1 MIVPRCGIHG
11 IDTSP
16 DEHGNRRCVEC
27 DRDAWRQLPHA
38 TEAAR
43 LIRAVLDAD
52 AELGCGSVLVDHDG
66 IDPHALLTEALR
78 ALT

>member
-27 DRDAWRQLPHA
+27 DRNAWRQLPHT

-43 LIRAVLDAD
+43 LIRTVLDAD
-52 AELGCGSVLVDHDG
+52 AVAPASDA
-66 IDPHALLTEALR
+66 IDARALLTEALR